1 DRDAVQT
8 EIQNVASAAAE
19 GTLVAE
25 GVEQGRTFRS
35 FSVIRTAE
43 LHKVAM
49 HASESLRET
58 PAEAGLG
65 ASARKGA
72 DLGDRVAGLLA
83 SVTKRPVVDVVR
95 QRMGFGVGFLT
106 LLASEAINILT
117 VAAEVGGVALGLQL
131 LFADIPFRVL
141 ALIAVS
147 IIVVLVW
154 VLPFGGIE
162 RVFGY
167 LGLALAVYIVA
178 AIK

>member
-1 DRDAVQT
+1 MVALAVGLVLGGCGTLDRDAVQT

-72 DLGDRVAGLLA
+72 DLGDRVAGLLERLHTHPTDRA
-83 SVTKRPVVDVVR
+83 LAHVVR
-95 QRMGFGVGFLT
+95 
-106 LLASEAINILT
+106 
-117 VAAEVGGVALGLQL
+117 
-131 LFADIPFRVL
+131 L
-141 ALIAVS
+141 ALDH
-147 IIVVLVW
+147 
-154 VLPFGGIE
+154 
-162 RVFGY
+162 
-167 LGLALAVYIVA
+167 LATEARDQADRL
-178 AIK
+178 